1 MAMFHRYHHYFSI
14 LLSTIFLSHLHSAQ
28 AADFCVADLT
38 SPTTTGYTCKNPAT
52 VTADD
57 FVLTALAR
65 GGNTSNNV
73 NKFAA
78 VPGFVQQLPGLNGLG
93 LAIQRADIEP
103 GGAIPLHTH
112 PAASE
117 MIYVAEGSITA
128 GFISGEPA
136 NVVYV
141 KKLNKG
147 EVMVFPRGLLHFQA
161 NTGKEHAMGIASYS
175 NSEPGVQLVSAA
187 LFGNDFPSFL
197 VEKTTNIDEA
207 EVKKLKALLGG
218 SG

>member
-1 MAMFHRYHHYFSI
+1 M
-14 LLSTIFLSHLHSAQ
+14 
-28 AADFCVADLT
+28 
-38 SPTTTGYTCKNPAT
+38 TTTGYTCKNPT
-52 VTADD
+52 NVTADD
-57 FVLTALAR
+57 FVFTTLVR
-65 GGNTSNNV
+65 GGNTTNI
-73 NKFAA
+73 NKAVA
-78 VPGFVQQLPGLNGLG
+78 VPGFVQQFPGLNGLG
-93 LAIQRADIEP
+93 LAVARADIEP

-117 MIYVAEGSITA
+117 MIYVAEGSVTA
-128 GFISGEPA
+128 GFISGAPS

-147 EVMVFPRGLLHFQA
+147 EVMVFPRGLFHFQA
-161 NTGKEHAMGIASYS
+161 NTGEEHATVIASFS
-175 NSEPGVQLVSAA
+175 NSDPGVQVVSSA
-187 LFGNDFPSFL
+187 LFGNDFSSFL